1 MKVQASR
8 VPVFGQHFWAFGNRF
23 MHSRRTSNPHWNVS
37 CLLTGPQN
45 QTWLT
50 TWSVSGLANPQI
62 TRNVSYQV
70 RNQKNNCILE
80 PPKPDI
86 QFRFRCANSFGKIP
100 KMGSQ
105 KSRKIIQITLILAKT
120 SFMLNFRNIQVC
132 SDSRRVRTLV
142 KKCSKFTIYLADMV
156 FDSLSVA
163 YYQKP

>member
-1 MKVQASR
+1 MLVDRTPKSNMTYYMVR
-8 VPVFGQHFWAFGNRF
+8 VGF
-23 MHSRRTSNPHWNVS
+23 SKS
-37 CLLTGPQN
+37 QN
-45 QTWLT
+45 YTKCQL
-50 TWSVSGLANPQI
+50 SSAE
-62 TRNVSYQV
+62 S
-70 RNQKNNCILE
+70 KNNCILE
-80 PPKPDI
+80 PPKPDF
-86 QFRFRCANSFGKIP
+86 QFRFSSANSFGKIP

-156 FDSLSVA
+156 FDSLPVA